1 MAPTTSTTTAETPTD
16 RTAAPDRTTTAT
28 DPTTAT
34 STPDPK
40 TTTPTTTATDRT
52 PTPNPKTAMSTTS
65 ITDPTTAPAP
75 ATAHPPAAHGVAA
88 DPFTIAGTTFGSRL
102 IMGTGGAPSLEV
114 LERSLLA
121 SGTELTTV
129 AMRRLDPTVQ
139 GSVLSVLDRHGI
151 RPLPNTAG
159 CFTAGEAVLTA
170 RLAREALGTDW
181 VKLEVVADERTLLP
195 DPIELLDAA
204 ETLVDDGFTV
214 LPYTNDDPILARK
227 LEDVGCAAIMPLG
240 SPIGSGLGIR
250 NPHNFQ
256 LIVERATVPVILDA
270 GAGTA
275 SDAALAME
283 LGCAAVM
290 LASAVTR
297 AREPE
302 LMAGAMRHAVEAG
315 RLAHRAGRIPR
326 RHFAEAS
333 SPAEGLAALDPERPA
348 FG

>member
-1 MAPTTSTTTAETPTD
+1 MAD
-16 RTAAPDRTTTAT
+16 DLL
-28 DPTTAT
+28 
-34 STPDPK
+34 
-40 TTTPTTTATDRT
+40 
-52 PTPNPKTAMSTTS
+52 
-65 ITDPTTAPAP
+65 
-75 ATAHPPAAHGVAA
+75 
-88 DPFTIAGTTFGSRL
+88 TIADTTFDSRL
-102 IMGTGGAPSLEV
+102 IMGTGGAPSLDI
-114 LERSLLA
+114 LERALLA

-129 AMRRLDPTVQ
+129 AMRRLDPTVH
-139 GSVLSVLDRHGI
+139 GSVLSLLERHDI
-151 RPLPNTAG
+151 RVLPNTAG

-181 VKLEVVADERTLLP
+181 IKVEVVADERTLLP
-195 DPIELLDAA
+195 DPVELLDAA

-214 LPYTNDDPILARK
+214 LPFTNDDPVLARR

-256 LIVERATVPVILDA
+256 LITERAGVPVILDA

-275 SDAALAME
+275 SDVALAME

-297 AREPE
+297 AQEPV
-302 LMAGAMRHAVEAG
+302 LMAEAMRHAVEAG

-326 RHFAEAS
+326 RHHAEAS
-333 SPAEGLAALDPERPA
+333 SPTEGVAVLDPERPA
-348 FG
+348 F